1 MPADLR
7 DRADVAEL
15 VTAFYRAAFDDPLIG
30 PIFTDVAHM
39 DLDHHLPIMCDFWE
53 TVLFDVVLYRRNALQ
68 LHAALH
74 ARHPLKAEHFDRWL
88 TLWVETV
95 DARFAGP
102 VAERAKV
109 QARRI
114 AGSIGRRL
122 DGRTGTV
129 YDTIL
134 SRDRAQQIGIDTSRS
149 GQAAP

>member
-1 MPADLR
+1 VPADLR

-39 DLDHHLPIMCDFWE
+39 DLEHHLPIMCDFWE
-53 TVLFDVVLYRRNALQ
+53 TVLFDAVLYRRNALR

-74 ARHPLKAEHFDRWL
+74 ARHPLQPLHFERWL
-88 TLWVETV
+88 ALWIATV
-95 DARFAGP
+95 DAHFAGP

-109 QARRI
+109 QAQRI
-114 AGSIGRRL
+114 AGSIERRL
-122 DGRTGTV
+122 NGGTGTV

-134 SRDRAQQIGIDTSRS
+134 SRDRAQRIGIDTTLS
-149 GQAAP
+149 GRTAP